1 MAVTAWNRFFAAR
14 RKRGLTA
21 KAIGR
26 EWRAKKR
33 GATSRRNPRASTRRG
48 NPKTKGVKR
57 VARKKNININLLDLG
72 GGLVLADQFLGP
84 TALDSILKL
93 QMPNLAGLATRLRS
107 PRTQTALLKTGV
119 SIVVLKTALKGFA
132 RQVGAIGPLKLKI

>member
-33 GATSRRNPRASTRRG
+33 GAKSGRKASKRPG
-48 NPKTKGVKR
+48 NPKPKGVKS
-57 VARKKNININLLDLG
+57 VARRKNININLLDLG

-84 TALDSILKL
+84 AALDSILKL
-93 QMPNLAGLATRLRS
+93 QMPNLTGLATRLRT
-107 PRTQTALLKTGV
+107 PGTQGALLKTGL
-119 SIVVLKTALKGFA
+119 SIVVLKTALRGFA
-132 RQVGAIGPLKLKI
+132 KQVGAIGPIKLKI